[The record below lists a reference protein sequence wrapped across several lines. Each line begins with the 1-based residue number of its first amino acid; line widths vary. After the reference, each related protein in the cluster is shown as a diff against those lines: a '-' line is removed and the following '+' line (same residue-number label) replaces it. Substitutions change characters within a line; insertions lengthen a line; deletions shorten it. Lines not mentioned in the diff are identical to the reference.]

1 MKDAS
6 RTPSRAVIERRLAIP
21 RPDVDPMER
30 LLAEI
35 EGPLTAELRERLA
48 RPQRP
53 AAVLLPLIERP
64 GGFTLLFTER
74 ARHLAH
80 HPGQVS
86 FPGGRVDEREDAAAA
101 ALREAWEEVRMP
113 PEAVDVAGRLPTHV
127 TGTGFSIT
135 PVVGFVR
142 GDFRPYPDPGEVA
155 DVFEVPLEAVLAPG
169 ALRVAW
175 RERHGTRFKVYELEH
190 SGRLIWGATAA
201 MLKSFKEVLA
211 DESD

>member
-1 MKDAS
+1 MA
-6 RTPSRAVIERRLAIP
+6 
-21 RPDVDPMER
+21 R

-53 AAVLLPLIERP
+53 AAVLLALIDRP
-64 GGFTLLFTER
+64 GGFTMLFTER

-86 FPGGRVDEREDAAAA
+86 FPGGRVDEREDAVAA
-101 ALREAWEEVRMP
+101 ALREAWEEVQMP

-135 PVVGFVR
+135 PVVGFVG
-142 GDFRPYPDPGEVA
+142 GDFHPHPDPGEVA
-155 DVFEVPLEAVLAPG
+155 AVFEVPLEAVLAPG